1 MKLTNYIPHYE
12 KFGYKTFI
20 VDNYVFT
27 EPSDNL
33 VILKDEYVLFE
44 TNLYKALENTKTT
57 KTNLLNTE
65 LFERV
70 TPYSDLTPVKKTVET
85 EQIKEVQEVQEAKKV
100 QETKETKETK
110 KANSAKV
117 EVKK

>member
-27 EPSDNL
+27 EQSDNL
-33 VILKDEYVLFE
+33 IILKDEYVLFE

-57 KTNLLNTE
+57 KSNLLNTK

-85 EQIKEVQEVQEAKKV
+85 EQIKEVQEVKEAK
-100 QETKETKETK
+100 EAKETK

>member
-27 EPSDNL
+27 EQSDNL
-33 VILKDEYVLFE
+33 IILKDEYVLFE

-57 KTNLLNTE
+57 KSNLLNTK

-70 TPYSDLTPVKKTVET
+70 TPYSDLTPVKKTETVET
-85 EQIKEVQEVQEAKKV
+85 EQIKEVQEAKEAK
-100 QETKETKETK
+100 E
-110 KANSAKV
+110 AKV
-117 EVKK
+117 KVKK

>member
-85 EQIKEVQEVQEAKKV
+85 EQIKEVQEAKKV
-100 QETKETKETK
+100 QETKETK

>member
-1 MKLTNYIPHYE
+1 MKLTNHIPHYE

-27 EPSDNL
+27 EQSDNL
-33 VILKDEYVLFE
+33 IILKDEYVLFE
-44 TNLYKALENTKTT
+44 TNVYKALENTKTT
-57 KTNLLNTE
+57 KSNLLNTK
-65 LFERV
+65 LFECV

-85 EQIKEVQEVQEAKKV
+85 EQIKEVQEAKEA
-100 QETKETKETK
+100 KETK